1 MLPANQIAGLF
12 AQSVSGAE
20 VFKISRY
27 ILVNS
32 NITWSKN
39 QTDEKGKFSKRF
51 FFFLTFC
58 NELVIRTLDYQS
70 MNLALKTTWWLYSRA
85 SISSFRVRSDTYH
98 ELLGTYSLEINWLLV
113 VSFQPWDS
121 WTLFILMGYKVFCF
135 F

>member
-51 FFFLTFC
+51 FFFFNFL
-58 NELVIRTLDYQS
+58 Q
-70 MNLALKTTWWLYSRA
+70 
-85 SISSFRVRSDTYH
+85 
-98 ELLGTYSLEINWLLV
+98 
-113 VSFQPWDS
+113 
-121 WTLFILMGYKVFCF
+121 WTRY
-135 F
+135 